1 MNFFLNLRVKFHRS
15 ISVLGLLLL
24 ITIIIQC
31 VSGVMLSF
39 SLVSEPML
47 IPISRD
53 IEDMNTLYTDD
64 FFWLHERG
72 VDYVFLL
79 TIFHFLRK
87 LFLFAFSKE
96 QESAWKSGAFLFL
109 IIHGV
114 IFFGLV
120 LCCTHLSDITLT
132 IAANIINTF
141 TLKTGKLYWLIF
153 TDQTLNTDTILRSM
167 YAHYILGLYTIYL
180 GIFHSLEMHYDWK
193 DFSMN
198 DCNEFELNWFD
209 STFKNECFKL
219 IDFYLFAT
227 LVGFYLYKEIE
238 PLNFEI
244 FMWGDVG
251 LVTDVRFL
259 GVAPHWYFRAY
270 MSWLLLCPHHYIG
283 IFGLIYLMVIIYFQ
297 PNLKAHVIVFL
308 KKNKFLFNVIEHS
321 LIYIF
326 FYTLFIV
333 AVFYADSFLPYGRF
347 FNKLFGNFALLF
359 SYFFI
364 FFYLTT
370 PFYKYIFSS
379 FSRVSIF

>member
-1 MNFFLNLRVKFHRS
+1 
-15 ISVLGLLLL
+15 
-24 ITIIIQC
+24 
-31 VSGVMLSF
+31 
-39 SLVSEPML
+39 
-47 IPISRD
+47 
-53 IEDMNTLYTDD
+53 
-64 FFWLHERG
+64 
-72 VDYVFLL
+72 
-79 TIFHFLRK
+79 
-87 LFLFAFSKE
+87 
-96 QESAWKSGAFLFL
+96 
-109 IIHGV
+109 
-114 IFFGLV
+114 
-120 LCCTHLSDITLT
+120 
-132 IAANIINTF
+132 
-141 TLKTGKLYWLIF
+141 
-153 TDQTLNTDTILRSM
+153 
-167 YAHYILGLYTIYL
+167 
-180 GIFHSLEMHYDWK
+180 
-193 DFSMN
+193 MN